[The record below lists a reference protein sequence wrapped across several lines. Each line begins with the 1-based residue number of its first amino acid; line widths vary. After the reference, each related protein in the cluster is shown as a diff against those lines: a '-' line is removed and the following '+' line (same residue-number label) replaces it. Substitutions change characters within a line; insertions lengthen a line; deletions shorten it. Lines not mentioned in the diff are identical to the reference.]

1 MRAYIQ
7 AFRGAPWNEECEAA
21 YSGFRG
27 LGIDCVLF
35 SSTDEL
41 FGRAREDIV
50 IGGMLVME
58 HALRQYG
65 IEPETYN
72 YPEALTEYLGRRVW
86 TIRLRNLGKESLPF
100 FIKPVIEKAAAGT
113 VIRTWDDMSEYE
125 SLDPETELLCS
136 DVVHFVSEWR
146 CFVRYGKIIGVQHYR
161 GDRTVLC
168 DRAVLQD
175 AVRKD
180 PDLPAGCCLDFGV
193 TDDDRTLLVEMNDGY
208 ALGCYGLPA
217 EEYAKLL
224 AARWAELTGATDFFK
239 SFERSTG

>member
-1 MRAYIQ
+1 
-7 AFRGAPWNEECEAA
+7 
-21 YSGFRG
+21 
-27 LGIDCVLF
+27 
-35 SSTDEL
+35 
-41 FGRAREDIV
+41 
-50 IGGMLVME
+50 ME
-58 HALRQYG
+58 HALPQYG

-72 YPEALTEYLGRRVW
+72 YPEALTEFLGRRVW

-113 VIRTWDDMSEYE
+113 VIRTWDDISEYE
-125 SLDPETELLCS
+125 SMDPETELLCS

-175 AVRKD
+175 AVGKD

-224 AARWAELTGATDFFK
+224 AARWAELTGATDCFK